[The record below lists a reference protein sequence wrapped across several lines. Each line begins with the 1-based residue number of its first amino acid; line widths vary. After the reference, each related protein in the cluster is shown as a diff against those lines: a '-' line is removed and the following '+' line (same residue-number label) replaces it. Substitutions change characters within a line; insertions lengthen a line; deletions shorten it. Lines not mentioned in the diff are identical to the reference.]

1 MSFLVHISDAD
12 RAYLD
17 SLPLSAE
24 AKERVD
30 KFIVDSI
37 ANVSDQFR
45 LDPQNRLGP
54 GAPYFHI
61 QYLILDV
68 WGDRKIHGI
77 DFHVNDQAAA
87 SGVLLIVF
95 VDHS

>member
-17 SLPLSAE
+17 GLAVSPE
-24 AKERVD
+24 AKERINSFV
-30 KFIVDSI
+30 VENI

-45 LDPQNRLGP
+45 LDPENRPATGS
-54 GAPYFHI
+54 PYFLM
-61 QYLILDV
+61 QYLIWDK
-68 WGDRKIHGI
+68 WGDRKIHLIG
-77 DFHVNDQAAA
+77 FHIKDHAAA

-95 VDHS
+95 VDHV